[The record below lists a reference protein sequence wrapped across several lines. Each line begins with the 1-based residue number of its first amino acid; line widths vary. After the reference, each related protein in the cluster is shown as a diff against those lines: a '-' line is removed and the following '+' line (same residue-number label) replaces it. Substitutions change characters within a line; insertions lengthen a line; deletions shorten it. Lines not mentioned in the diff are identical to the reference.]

1 MIIFHSGDFKAATT
15 LVMKE
20 NKELRESVCRLEV
33 NKRLLE
39 ERVERLETWASQTE
53 QD

>member
-1 MIIFHSGDFKAATT
+1 MEALKQPT

-20 NKELRESVCRLEV
+20 NKELRESVGRLEV
-33 NKRLLE
+33 NKRSLE

>member
-1 MIIFHSGDFKAATT
+1 
-15 LVMKE
+15 MKE
-20 NKELRESVCRLEV
+20 NKELRESVGRLEV

-39 ERVERLETWASQTE
+39 ERVERLETWASQTG